1 MPTERHR
8 PRDRPPRHGAPRS
21 DGAGECKAPSR
32 TGSWLS
38 LAVIGAAAALA
49 SLFVASTGRRTTPPT
64 LRRATAQPGGPARFP
79 APTAAVPEGYAG
91 LAGEAQTLAAWI
103 VARHPDRP
111 QSTALV
117 ATIAAEGGDQETAAT
132 LWRAQL
138 ERDPETA
145 EGWYRLG
152 LYAVKEGR
160 DAEAAEWLERAR
172 RLDPNLPDIQGHLG
186 RCLLKSDRFD
196 EAAIVLEPAIG
207 DDRGGAVRLFHLGHA
222 RLRQGK
228 HTEAQAAFQGA
239 IDRAPSYTG
248 AWYGLATALSR
259 LGLAND
265 AERALTEFRRLKAHD
280 AGTAARN
287 LSRDDSA
294 RLRRLLAGWYAAAG
308 RIAALDGDHNE
319 AEALQ
324 LRGAAIDRS
333 VPSPSTAPPSSAAG
347 EGR

>member
-1 MPTERHR
+1 MPTDRRR
-8 PRDRPPRHGAPRS
+8 PRDRPPPHGAPRPA
-21 DGAGECKAPSR
+21 GAGAARAPSR
-32 TGSWLS
+32 TGLWRS
-38 LAVIGAAAALA
+38 LASIGAAAAFA
-49 SLFVASTGRRTTPPT
+49 AIVVASIRPRTTPPT
-64 LRRATAQPGGPARFP
+64 ARRATAQPAGPTRFP

-91 LAGEAQTLAAWI
+91 LAGEAQTLAEWI
-103 VARHPDRP
+103 VARHPQRP
-111 QSTALV
+111 QSTALA

-138 ERDPETA
+138 ERHPETA

-160 DAEAAEWLERAR
+160 DGEAAEWLERAR

-186 RCLLKSDRFD
+186 RCLLKLDRFD

-228 HTEAQAAFQGA
+228 NTAAQAAFQGA

-248 AWYGLATALSR
+248 AWYGLATALAR
-259 LGLAND
+259 LGLADD
-265 AERALTEFRRLKAHD
+265 AERALTEFRRLKADD

-294 RLRRLLAGWYAAAG
+294 RMRRLLAGWYAAAG
-308 RIAALDGDHNE
+308 RIAALDGDHND
-319 AEALQ
+319 AEALR
-324 LRGAAIDRS
+324 LRGATVD
-333 VPSPSTAPPSSAAG
+333 PSASSSTAPPATAAG
-347 EGR
+347 EGH

>member
-1 MPTERHR
+1 MW
-8 PRDRPPRHGAPRS
+8 RS
-21 DGAGECKAPSR
+21 IAA
-32 TGSWLS
+32 
-38 LAVIGAAAALA
+38 IGAVLAFAAIV
-49 SLFVASTGRRTTPPT
+49 VASTRPRTSPPT
-64 LRRATAQPGGPARFP
+64 LRRPTAQPAGPTRFP

-91 LAGEAQTLAAWI
+91 LAGEAQNLAEWI
-103 VARHPDRP
+103 VARHPQRP
-111 QSTALV
+111 QSTALA

-138 ERDPETA
+138 ERHPETA

-160 DAEAAEWLERAR
+160 DGEAAEWLERAR

-186 RCLLKSDRFD
+186 RCLLKLDRFD

-228 HTEAQAAFQGA
+228 NTAAQAAFQGA

-248 AWYGLATALSR
+248 AWYGLASALSR
-259 LGLAND
+259 LGLADD
-265 AERALTEFRRLKAHD
+265 AERALAEFRRLKAVD
-280 AGTAARN
+280 AGAAARN
-287 LSRDDSA
+287 LSRDDRV
-294 RLRRLLAGWYAAAG
+294 RLQRLLAGWYAAAG

-319 AEALQ
+319 AEALR
-324 LRGAAIDRS
+324 LRGAAID
-333 VPSPSTAPPSSAAG
+333 PSFFPPSTASPSSAA
-347 EGR
+347 EENH

>member
-1 MPTERHR
+1 M
-8 PRDRPPRHGAPRS
+8 
-21 DGAGECKAPSR
+21 
-32 TGSWLS
+32 
-38 LAVIGAAAALA
+38 IGAALAFAAII
-49 SLFVASTGRRTTPPT
+49 VASTRPRTSPPT
-64 LRRATAQPGGPARFP
+64 ARRATAQPAGPTRFP

-91 LAGEAQTLAAWI
+91 LAGEAQTLAEWI
-103 VARHPDRP
+103 VARHPQRP
-111 QSTALV
+111 QSTALA

-186 RCLLKSDRFD
+186 RCLLKLDRFD

-228 HTEAQAAFQGA
+228 NTAAQAAFQEA

-248 AWYGLATALSR
+248 AWYGLASALSR
-259 LGLAND
+259 LGLAD
-265 AERALTEFRRLKAHD
+265 EAERALAEFRRLKAVD
-280 AGTAARN
+280 AGAAARN
-287 LSRDDSA
+287 LSRDDRV
-294 RLRRLLAGWYAAAG
+294 RLQRLLAGGYAAAG

-319 AEALQ
+319 AEALR
-324 LRGAAIDRS
+324 LRGAAID
-333 VPSPSTAPPSSAAG
+333 PSFPPPSTAPPSSAAG
-347 EGR
+347 ESR